1 MANLARRVIRAEA
14 RTTIRRPVA
23 AVFNWLTEPA
33 LLPQWVTGLV
43 ESRPVGPAEVRV
55 GARSVEEVSV
65 RGRSITMAAEIVE
78 LARCRVIASRI
89 ETPDGPLL
97 SRFDLEDLGDACG
110 LVHTLTAEFGG
121 HRWIPS
127 VVIAAGMSRQI
138 RRDLARLTRLAE
150 ATP

>member
-1 MANLARRVIRAEA
+1 MGSRVIRAES

-23 AVFNWLTEPA
+23 AVFGWLTEPA

-43 ESRPVGPAEVRV
+43 ASRPVGPAEVRL

-65 RGRSITMAAEIVE
+65 RGRSIPMPAEIVE
-78 LARCRVIASRI
+78 LTGCRLIAIRI
-89 ETPDGPLL
+89 DTPDGPLV
-97 SRFDLEDLGDACG
+97 SRFELEDLGDSCS
-110 LVHTLTAEFGG
+110 LVHTLTAEFEG

-127 VVIAAGMSRQI
+127 FVLAAGMTRQI
-138 RRDLARLTRLAE
+138 RQDLACLARLAE